1 MIEQAGNI
9 KRSIGV
15 WGTAMKKRAM
25 IEQIERETMHQ
36 MLGYMVNGDY
46 QGAQAVYTDGIKK
59 AIRAQYPDVPDLQRD
74 DLEAGKSLIT
84 INGLPYKFMGYTSD
98 NILVEVQ

>member
-1 MIEQAGNI
+1 
-9 KRSIGV
+9 
-15 WGTAMKKRAM
+15 MKKRAM